1 MNCLRFQKNLKM
13 TTKSLRLSPSDLVKS
28 RAEYTMLSILKEK
41 GFPIKGTFHLEV
53 DWDKVEAMTSYLD
66 DKTLEQVIEWKE
78 KGQ

>member
-1 MNCLRFQKNLKM
+1 
-13 TTKSLRLSPSDLVKS
+13 
-28 RAEYTMLSILKEK
+28 MLSILKEK